1 MKYLMWDVDGTL
13 ILSGGAGKDAVIMVI
28 KDYYFRMPSISTNR
42 WQDALTRIS
51 SKALLPV
58 CADAAT
64 VRKQQACL
72 YVTIWS
78 FPNSCRCIRAVF

>member
-13 ILSGGAGKDAVIMVI
+13 ILSGGAGKDAMIKVI
-28 KDYYFRMPSISTNR
+28 KDYYFLMPSVSTNP

-51 SKALLPV
+51 SKALSPV

-64 VRKQQACL
+64 VPKQQACSSA
-72 YVTIWS
+72 TIWS
-78 FPNSCRCIRAVF
+78 CPSSCRCTKDAF